1 LPVVKLGGAQRGLFE
16 YQRLVRIL
24 RGTIGDLAAWGM
36 GEFCWPSAYSGFR
49 AHAKVTK
56 IGKRIVHNR
65 LVPVKANDPQSPY
78 RTPRA
83 SPLKAPSLGQL
94 RQYAIARSLFKPTT
108 LPRAIARLG
117 FVQADPMRAPARAQ
131 DLILALRV
139 KDYRAG
145 DLERRYPRL
154 AIEEAFF
161 INYGFLPRETLALLY
176 PRAAPRAWDA
186 RMQARAQEVLAF
198 VRQHGRT
205 HPKDM
210 RAHFDHGRIQRWG
223 GDLNASTHLLEGL
236 HYCGLLRVARR
247 EAGTRVYQA
256 IEHPPQDDSPEAR
269 LARAGQ
275 LLDMVVQLYAPL
287 PAASLGYLCGLL
299 RYGVPQLATETRQ
312 VLEHAKS
319 RYAHAHVDGLL
330 WFWPEGEK
338 PMAAPNPI
346 DDRLRFL
353 APFDPVVWD
362 RRRFQLFWGWEYK
375 LEAYVPA
382 HKRRMGYY
390 AMPMLWGEQMPGW
403 ANLKVVDGRLQHELG
418 FAGPRPRGSAFQL
431 ALDEALQHMR
441 EFLEL

>member
-1 LPVVKLGGAQRGLFE
+1 V
-16 YQRLVRIL
+16 
-24 RGTIGDLAAWGM
+24 
-36 GEFCWPSAYSGFR
+36 
-49 AHAKVTK
+49 
-56 IGKRIVHNR
+56 
-65 LVPVKANDPQSPY
+65 
-78 RTPRA
+78 
-83 SPLKAPSLGQL
+83 SPLEAPSLRQL
-94 RQYAIARSLFKPTT
+94 RHYTIARSLFKPTS

-131 DLILALRV
+131 DLILAHRV

-145 DLERRYPRL
+145 DLERRYPSL

-161 INYGFLPRETLALLY
+161 VNYGFLPRETHALLL
-176 PRAAPRAWDA
+176 PRDAPRAWDA
-186 RMQARAQEVLAF
+186 TMQARAQEVLAF
-198 VRQHGRT
+198 VRQYGRT
-205 HPKDM
+205 HPQDVQ
-210 RAHFDHGRIQRWG
+210 AHFDHGRIKRWG

-236 HYCGLLRVARR
+236 HYSGLLRVARR

-256 IEHPPQDDSPEAR
+256 IEQPPQDDSPEAR

-275 LLDMVVQLYAPL
+275 LLDIVVQLYAPL

-299 RYGVPQLATETRQ
+299 RCGVPHLAAEARQ
-312 VLEHAKS
+312 AQEQAKS
-319 RYAHAHVDGLL
+319 RYAHSQVDGRL
-330 WFWPEGEK
+330 WFWPQGEK
-338 PMAAPNPI
+338 PVAARNPI

-382 HKRRMGYY
+382 HKRRMGHY

-418 FAGPRPRGSAFQL
+418 FAGPRPRGRAFQR
-431 ALDEALQHMR
+431 ALDEALQQVQ